1 MRPTEVSYGD
11 DPAQRGELYRP
22 VGPTLGT
29 VVVIHGGF
37 WRAAYD
43 LALGRPLAQDLV
55 ARGYAV
61 WNLEYRRVGNGGGW
75 PTTFTDVAA
84 GIDVLADLDVDATRV
99 VAVGHSAGGQLAV
112 WAAGRSGLPA
122 GALGAD
128 PRIRLDAA
136 VSQAGVLDL
145 IGADRLALSAS
156 AVVGLLGGSADIVPD
171 RYALAD
177 PLTRVPLP
185 VPVLCLHSQRDRNV
199 PFAQSVDYVTAARA
213 AGADAVLQETSGDH
227 MSLIDPSSPDWA
239 LVIQALPALLAG

>member
-122 GALGAD
+122 GAPGAD
-128 PRIRLDAA
+128 PRI
-136 VSQAGVLDL
+136 
-145 IGADRLALSAS
+145 LSAS